1 MKKYE
6 LLAPAGDSEKLSTA
20 LLYGADAVYFAG
32 KRFGLRAY
40 AGNFNEQELKQQI
53 ETVHKL
59 GKKAYIT
66 LNILAHNLDFIGLKE
81 YVEYLDKIGADAVI
95 VADLGI
101 AKFVK
106 EYAPNL
112 DLHISTQAN
121 ITNKYTA
128 KAYVELGAKRLILA
142 RELSLREIKEIRDF
156 LPSEIELETFVHGAI
171 CMAYSGRCMLSYYLT
186 GRDANRGACAQPC
199 RWEYSITE
207 KTRKGEQYDIIED
220 ERGTYI
226 LNSKDLNVIE
236 HLNKLAEVGIT
247 SFKIEGRMKSEYYVA
262 TVVNAYRRAIDLLEK
277 DLNNYI
283 VPKQLVEELN
293 KASHRNY
300 TTGFY
305 FGNEDETRQ
314 NQETSAPTATHKFIA
329 LVLENSVS
337 GKVLI
342 EQRNKFEV
350 GETLEVL
357 SPNENF
363 GKTFNVT
370 ELINED
376 GEKVLVANQVQQK
389 LYLKTNLP
397 LKKGDMLRKEV

>member
-6 LLAPAGDSEKLSTA
+6 LLAPAGDSEKLVTA

-40 AGNFNEQELKQQI
+40 AGNFNEQELKEQI
-53 ETVHKL
+53 DTVHNL

-66 LNILAHNLDFIGLKE
+66 LNILAHNIDFIGLKE
-81 YVEYLDKIGADAVI
+81 YVEYLDRIGADAVI

-106 EYAPNL
+106 EYAPRL

-156 LPSEIELETFVHGAI
+156 LPSEIELETFVHGAM

-207 KTRKGEQYDIIED
+207 KTRKGEQYDIVED

-236 HLNKLAEVGIT
+236 YLNKLAEVGIT

-277 DLNNYI
+277 DENNYI
-283 VPKQLVEELN
+283 VPKQLLEELN

-305 FGNEDETRQ
+305 FGNENETRQ
-314 NQETSAPTATHKFIA
+314 NQETSTTTATHKFIA
-329 LVLENSVS
+329 LVLEDSVG
-337 GKVLI
+337 GKVLL

-350 GETLEVL
+350 GDILEVL

-363 GKTFNVT
+363 SKIVNVV
-370 ELINED
+370 ELTNED